1 MNTIIKRRVLI
12 SMLFIGLVMMG
23 IFSQKYLPMEL
34 YPNAD
39 LPMLSVNIFSENEL
53 DPAYVESQAAIPVEG
68 AVSALAGIE
77 EMETR
82 ITPSGANI
90 TISLAQSVDL
100 KYAFLELEQ
109 KIKSI
114 SNTLPDVFEV
124 QVNKSGTSMASDMF
138 MRLRVL
144 GHEDIDYIRNVTD
157 ADIVPY
163 LENISGIASVRAL
176 GGREKSIEVIVD
188 PEKCEALNISNARIS
203 SLISQN
209 LAERSFAGSVY
220 EGNKRYFVNV
230 TAEYLA
236 TEDLGNIV
244 VAPGP
249 IQLKDIAEIRFGV
262 KEEESYSRTNGQETV
277 SCILS
282 KSPMENVI
290 DLSERVREEIAE
302 LNANLASRG
311 ITIEELRRI

>member
-114 SNTLPDVFEV
+114 SEGRS
-124 QVNKSGTSMASDMF
+124 SGSCRGDEGRQRGTA
-138 MRLRVL
+138 
-144 GHEDIDYIRNVTD
+144 
-157 ADIVPY
+157 
-163 LENISGIASVRAL
+163 GI
-176 GGREKSIEVIVD
+176 
-188 PEKCEALNISNARIS
+188 
-203 SLISQN
+203 
-209 LAERSFAGSVY
+209 
-220 EGNKRYFVNV
+220 
-230 TAEYLA
+230 
-236 TEDLGNIV
+236 
-244 VAPGP
+244 
-249 IQLKDIAEIRFGV
+249 
-262 KEEESYSRTNGQETV
+262 
-277 SCILS
+277 
-282 KSPMENVI
+282 
-290 DLSERVREEIAE
+290 
-302 LNANLASRG
+302 
-311 ITIEELRRI
+311 